1 MYAVIRTGGKQ
12 YKVAQG
18 QRLDVERVSPEGDE
32 LSFEPLMLVDG
43 AAVTAGTGALN
54 GAKVTARVV
63 GETLGP
69 KVVGF
74 RYKNK
79 SNQRRHWGHR
89 QQYTTIEITG
99 ITSPGSQEG

>member
-1 MYAVIRTGGKQ
+1 MYAVIKTGGKQ
-12 YKVAQG
+12 YRVAQG
-18 QRLDVERVSPEGDE
+18 QRLDVERVAGEEGE

-43 AAVTAGTGALN
+43 DAITAGAGALT
-54 GAKVTARVV
+54 GAKVTAKVV
-63 GETLGP
+63 GEALGP

-99 ITSPGSQEG
+99 ISSGKA

>member
-1 MYAVIRTGGKQ
+1 MYAVIKTGGKQ

-18 QRLDVERVSPEGDE
+18 QKLDVERVSADDGE

-43 AAVTAGTGALN
+43 EAVTAGAGALT
-54 GAKVTARVV
+54 GAKVTAKVV

-99 ITSPGSQEG
+99 ITSPASREG

>member
-1 MYAVIRTGGKQ
+1 MYAVIKTGGKQ
-12 YKVAQG
+12 YRVAQG
-18 QRLDVERVSPEGDE
+18 QKLDVERVTADDGE
-32 LSFEPLMLVDG
+32 LTFEPLMLVDG
-43 AAVTAGTGALN
+43 SAVTAGAGSLT
-54 GAKVTARVV
+54 GAKVTAKVV

-89 QQYTTIEITG
+89 QRYTTIEITG
-99 ITSPGSQEG
+99 ITSPGSREG